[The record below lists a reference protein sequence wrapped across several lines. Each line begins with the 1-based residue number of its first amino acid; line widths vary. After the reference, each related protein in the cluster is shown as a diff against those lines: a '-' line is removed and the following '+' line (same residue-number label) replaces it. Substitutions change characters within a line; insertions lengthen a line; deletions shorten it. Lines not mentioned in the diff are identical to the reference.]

1 MVAWLMMRRI
11 INEELERANQLST
24 TTNTSNP
31 KPAPAPANP
40 AKAPVSVL
48 VALSL
53 GLLALGFA
61 FLCVGVILTALPVF
75 LYFAGFDALAAIT
88 LAVLSLR
95 EDKN

>member
-1 MVAWLMMRRI
+1 MAAWLMMRRI
-11 INEELERANQLST
+11 LQQEELERANQLST

-31 KPAPAPANP
+31 KPAPANP

-53 GLLALGFA
+53 GLLALGFV
-61 FLCVGVILTALPVF
+61 FLCIGSVLTALPVF

>member
-1 MVAWLMMRRI
+1 MSAPAVVAWLMMRRI
-11 INEELERANQLST
+11 LHEELERPNNLST
-24 TTNTSNP
+24 PT
-31 KPAPAPANP
+31 PAPKP

-53 GLLALGFA
+53 GLLALGFV
-61 FLCVGVILTALPVF
+61 FLCIGSILTALPVF